1 MIKRSLLLS
10 LLAAGS
16 VAAQAQTIPEKVKPY
31 VETCAACHGAFG
43 NLTKGIETDEQGNVK
58 IIDNV
63 IEAPEEAPQPKLAG
77 QHADYLY
84 KQMREFR
91 MDDDKPPV
99 RENASMNGMI
109 AVVPEEDLRAVA
121 EYFASQ
127 KLQPAAAKSAESVAL
142 GQKLWR
148 GGDASRNIPACAGC
162 HGAAGKGIPSQY
174 PALAG
179 QFPEYIAVQLRAF
192 RDNVRTNDPANMMRD
207 IALRMTEPQIKAVAD
222 YAAGL
227 R

>member
-58 IIDNV
+58 IVDNV
-63 IEAPEEAPQPKLAG
+63 LVAPEEAPQPKLAG

-84 KQMREFR
+84 KQMRDFR
-91 MDDDKPPV
+91 MEGDKPPV
-99 RENASMNGMI
+99 RENANMNAMI
-109 AVVPEEDLRAVA
+109 AVVPDEDLRAVA
-121 EYFASQ
+121 DYFAAQ
-127 KLQPAAAKSAESVAL
+127 KLQPAAATNAETVAI

-148 GGDASRNIPACAGC
+148 AGDAARGIPACAGC
-162 HGAAGKGIPSQY
+162 HGPAGKGIPAQY

-192 RDNVRTNDPANMMRD
+192 RDDVRQNDPANMMRA
-207 IALRMTEPQIKAVAD
+207 IALRLTEPQIKAVSD